1 MECERVKLLEIKG
14 VKKYF
19 PISSGIFRKTVGHV
33 KAVDGVDLFIKSGET
48 LGLVG
53 ESGCGKSTL
62 GRVVLRLIDAS
73 DGEVIFKGR
82 NILKLHKKQMRELR
96 KKMQI
101 IFQDPYASL
110 NPRMTVGD
118 IVGESLEIYNLGNKH
133 QREKKILELLNVV
146 GLDIQHIR
154 RYPHE
159 FSGGQRQRIGI
170 ARALAMGPELIICD
184 EPVSALDV
192 SVRSQ
197 VLNLMQELQQRYN
210 LTYLFISHDLSVVK
224 YISDRVS
231 VMYLGKIVET
241 SEKKRLYDNPLHPY
255 TRALI
260 SSIPIPN
267 PEIKRERIILE
278 GEVPT
283 PINPPKGC
291 RFHTRCQYAKPIC
304 CQQEPLFKN
313 IDEEHYVACH
323 LY

>member
-1 MECERVKLLEIKG
+1 
-14 VKKYF
+14 
-19 PISSGIFRKTVGHV
+19 
-33 KAVDGVDLFIKSGET
+33 
-48 LGLVG
+48 
-53 ESGCGKSTL
+53 
-62 GRVVLRLIDAS
+62 
-73 DGEVIFKGR
+73 
-82 NILKLHKKQMRELR
+82 MRELR

-241 SEKKRLYDNPLHPY
+241 SEKKRLYDNPFTPILELLYHQFPF
-255 TRALI
+255 
-260 SSIPIPN
+260 PIP
-267 PEIKRERIILE
+267 K
-278 GEVPT
+278 
-283 PINPPKGC
+283 
-291 RFHTRCQYAKPIC
+291 
-304 CQQEPLFKN
+304 
-313 IDEEHYVACH
+313 
-323 LY
+323 